1 MVLLQLK
8 INATA
13 LAGLKPVVER
23 WNACFQTWLLLIAR
37 RMLDEAI
44 ECQL

>member
-13 LAGLKPVVER
+13 LAGLKPVIER
-23 WNACFQTWLLLIAR
+23 WNAYSQTWLLDAAR
-37 RMLDEAI
+37 LPH
-44 ECQL
+44 LGL